1 MVLVVRGPFRFAQA
15 TLGVAGA
22 LCVALFVFGAS
33 LPMQIFYGVAT
44 ALALIIAYRA
54 GRARVEVSDQGL
66 VIHRVGRT
74 LTIDRNQIRDVQ
86 PVVSEDRLV
95 ALLWAPVI
103 HCPDGDIELSS
114 LIGYSRRGSSNRR
127 VERQSAQIREVV
139 QSRRCP

>member
-1 MVLVVRGPFRFAQA
+1 MEVGPR
-15 TLGVAGA
+15 
-22 LCVALFVFGAS
+22 
-33 LPMQIFYGVAT
+33 
-44 ALALIIAYRA
+44 YRA

-86 PVVSEDRLV
+86 PVVAEDRLV

-103 HCPDGDIELSS
+103 HRPDGDIELSS
-114 LIGYSRRGSSNRR
+114 LIGYSRRGSGNRY